1 MKHRTL
7 IGIIIVWLGLDLVS
21 KHFFYNLGYLEN
33 IAIIEAV
40 LNKGISRSLPLP
52 FYSIIGVSILGILAI
67 LRLYKTKHIWNI
79 IPGVLLAWALGNFI
93 DRLVYGGVRDFINIW
108 ILNFPIFN
116 IADMMLVIGVWWLM
130 LQIILEKKK

>member
-67 LRLYKTKHIWNI
+67 LRLYKTKYIWNI
-79 IPGVLLAWALGNFI
+79 ITGVLLAWALGNFI

>member
-67 LRLYKTKHIWNI
+67 LRLYKTKYIWNI